1 MFLINN
7 KKIKLL
13 CVLWLIYTL
22 TGCQCQSWFNTPSQP
37 KSDLPK
43 KVKGASDEKI
53 IAMQTLLNKQDIKVI
68 SMGQNYL
75 ISIPSAKLF
84 ADQSPRLTWNSYA
97 SLNEVIHFIKQFRTV
112 SIHVRSF
119 SSKYVSAR
127 REHALTLARSRAVAD
142 YLQSQGIDT
151 RLIFMSG
158 LGSDKPIMAY
168 RAGGDLSGNSRVEI
182 TFRRQVA

>member
-7 KKIKLL
+7 KKLKFLY
-13 CVLWLIYTL
+13 VLWLVFTM
-22 TGCQCQSWFNTPSQP
+22 TGCQSWFNTPSKP

-53 IAMQTLLNKQDIKVI
+53 VAMQTLLNKQDIKVI

-97 SLNEVIHFIKQFRTV
+97 SLNEVIEFIKQFRTV

-142 YLQSQGIDT
+142 YMQSQGIDT
-151 RLIFMSG
+151 RFIFMSG
-158 LGSDKPIMAY
+158 LGSDKPVMAY
-168 RAGGDLSGNSRVEI
+168 YEGGDSSGNSRVEI